1 MPDEAG
7 PIVPEPVDPREATPP
22 KGRVSGR
29 RDFLQALGGAFGLTW
44 LGPDLPSLIAHRPS
58 PTSHRPSTDRLS
70 RIGVQLYT
78 VRRSMQAG
86 VEQTLEQ
93 VARIGYKEV
102 EFAGFFGKTAKEVRA
117 LLDANGLTAP
127 SSHSADINSIRN
139 RFAQVLE
146 DAATV
151 GNRYVI
157 CASLP
162 RDLQTIDGFKR
173 AAAEFNTA
181 GEAAAKAGITLGYH
195 NHDFE
200 FRVQDGQMGFDVL
213 LAECDPRLVTFQ
225 MDLFWTRKG
234 GQDPL
239 AYFAKHPGRF
249 TSVHVKDMDAAGN
262 MVAVGAGGLPFGSYF
277 KQSAQAGIRHYF
289 VEHDNPADPMAS
301 IEASYRHLAALE
313 Y

>member
-1 MPDEAG
+1 MS
-7 PIVPEPVDPREATPP
+7 EPLQRRE
-22 KGRVSGR
+22 
-29 RDFLQALGGAFGLTW
+29 FLQQMTGMVGIGWLT
-44 LGPDLPSLIAHRPS
+44 DSIPS
-58 PTSHRPSTDRLS
+58 PVSHRQAPVSDLLPADKLS

-78 VRRSMQAG
+78 VRRAMQAG
-86 VEQTLEQ
+86 VEQAIGQ
-93 VARIGYKEV
+93 VARMGYKEV
-102 EFAGFFGKTAKEVRA
+102 EFAGFFGKTAKEMRA
-117 LLDANGLTAP
+117 ILDANGLTSP
-127 SSHSADINSIRN
+127 SSHSADINSIRT

-173 AAAEFNTA
+173 AAADFNKA
-181 GEAAAKAGITLGYH
+181 GEQAAAAGITLGYH

-200 FRVQDGQMGFDVL
+200 FRAQDGMMGYDVL
-213 LAECDPRLVTFQ
+213 LAECDPKLVTMQ
-225 MDLFWTRKG
+225 MDLFWTRRG

-262 MVAVGAGGLPFGSYF
+262 MVAVGDGQLPFGSYF
-277 KQSAQAGIRHYF
+277 RQAAQAGIQHYF
-289 VEHDNPADPMAS
+289 VEHDNPEDPMAS
-301 IEASYRHLAALE
+301 IERSFRHLAALE